1 MRQPTLAHRLQHLAY
16 RLALGVLR
24 LVPEG
29 LALEMGAWGGWTA
42 GVIFGFRRNI
52 VQEHLSLAFPE
63 RDEAWRRKLLHD
75 SFRHLG
81 REGLAT
87 FLLSGLSKEE
97 ILARTEVDGLEKLQ
111 EAVALGKGVI
121 LATGHFGNWEIGGAG
136 LAVRGIPLDIIV
148 QHQRNP
154 LFDVDLN
161 RNRTRLGL
169 RLIMRGEAPKETL
182 RALRNGRVVGIA
194 GDQNRRRG
202 GVFVDFFGRKAA
214 TARGA
219 AIFALRT
226 GAPLFLGVS
235 RRLEGRIARY
245 RWSIEPIDFI
255 PTGDMDEDVLHL
267 TQAHTRHLE
276 REIIRT
282 PEQYLWQHRRWKT
295 RPPGE

>member
-1 MRQPTLAHRLQHLAY
+1 MRKPTLAHRLQHLAY
-16 RLALGVLR
+16 RMVLGALR

-29 LALEMGAWGGWTA
+29 LALEMGAWMGWTA
-42 GVIFGFRRNI
+42 GVVFGFRRNI
-52 VQEHLSLAFPE
+52 VQEHLRLAFPE

-121 LATGHFGNWEIGGAG
+121 LVTGHFGNWEIGGAG
-136 LAVRGIPLDIIV
+136 LAGRGIPLDIIV

-154 LFDVDLN
+154 LFDIDLN
-161 RNRTRLGL
+161 RNRARLGL
-169 RLIMRGEAPKETL
+169 RMIMRGEAPKETL

-245 RWSIEPIDFI
+245 RWSMEPIDFI
-255 PTGDMDEDVLHL
+255 PTGDMDEDVRHL

>member
-1 MRQPTLAHRLQHLAY
+1 MRQPTLAHRLQPLAY
-16 RLALGVLR
+16 RLVLGVLR

-29 LALEMGAWGGWTA
+29 LALKMGAWVGWTA
-42 GVIFGFRRNI
+42 GVVFGFRRTI
-52 VQEHLSLAFPE
+52 VEEHLRLAFPE

-97 ILARTEVDGLEKLQ
+97 ILARTEVEGLEKLE

-154 LFDVDLN
+154 LFDIDLN
-161 RNRTRLGL
+161 RNRIRLGL

-202 GVFVDFFGRKAA
+202 GVFVDFFGKKAA

-245 RWSIEPIDFI
+245 RWSIEPIDFT
-255 PTGDMDEDVLHL
+255 PTGDMDADVLHL

-276 REIIRT
+276 REITRT

-295 RPPGE
+295 RPPEE